1 MIIILMGVSGAGKT
15 TIGRLLA
22 KELGWPFY
30 EGDDFHP
37 RANIEKMKQG
47 IALTDRDRRPW
58 LSALRKLINE
68 LLDDKK
74 EAVIAC
80 SALKKIYRNELKNGN
95 TKVRFIYLKGDQGL
109 IQRRLR
115 MRPNHFMKAGLLASQ
130 FKTLE
135 EPEEALTVD
144 ISQKPEAMV
153 LEIKRWILD
162 LEPPP
167 VKREGP
173 RIKE

>member
-15 TIGRLLA
+15 TIGRFLA
-22 KELGWPFY
+22 RELGWPFY

-47 IALTDRDRRPW
+47 IALTDGDRGPW
-58 LSALRKLINE
+58 LHNLRKLINE
-68 LLDDKK
+68 LLGNKK

-80 SALKKIYRNELKNGN
+80 SALKKKYRDELKSGN
-95 TKVRFIYLKGDQGL
+95 TEVRFIYLKGDQGL
-109 IQRRLR
+109 IKKRLQ
-115 MRPNHFMKAGLLASQ
+115 MRPDHFMKARLLASQ

-144 ISQKPEAMV
+144 ISQKPQAMV
-153 LEIKRWILD
+153 LQIKRWILN
-162 LEPPP
+162 LEPP
-167 VKREGP
+167 RLQLT
-173 RIKE
+173 